1 MTLADLR
8 GDLRAFWA
16 ATRKEWRILR
26 RYPGS
31 FLSFIFW
38 PIALPLAFVFQAQAF
53 SGGRADTAAAFAE
66 RTGTTEVAGFLF
78 VGWATYMWL
87 SIILWGPG
95 TSLRTEQIRGS
106 LEAIFMT
113 PASRLVVLFGP
124 AVSQLIWAI
133 WIFVVVGMAL
143 WLGFGVA
150 IGPIEALRALGV
162 IVVGVPALYAIG
174 ALFAAVVLRFGE
186 VHALVQGVRGLFT
199 AVCGMSFPIVVLPDW
214 AQTLALSL
222 PPTYLIADLR
232 AVLLSGSEIGRII
245 GDLAVL
251 AGMGVILA
259 IAAVFAFKRTEQHAR
274 RGGRL
279 AQY

>member
-1 MTLADLR
+1 
-8 GDLRAFWA
+8 
-16 ATRKEWRILR
+16 
-26 RYPGS
+26 
-31 FLSFIFW
+31 
-38 PIALPLAFVFQAQAF
+38 
-53 SGGRADTAAAFAE
+53 
-66 RTGTTEVAGFLF
+66 
-78 VGWATYMWL
+78 
-87 SIILWGPG
+87 
-95 TSLRTEQIRGS
+95 
-106 LEAIFMT
+106 
-113 PASRLVVLFGP
+113 
-124 AVSQLIWAI
+124 
-133 WIFVVVGMAL
+133 
-143 WLGFGVA
+143 
-150 IGPIEALRALGV
+150 
-162 IVVGVPALYAIG
+162 VVGVPALYAIG

-251 AGMGVILA
+251 AGMGAILA

>member
-133 WIFVVVGMAL
+133 WIFVVVGVAL

-150 IGPIEALRALGV
+150 IGPVEAVRALGV

-251 AGMGVILA
+251 AGMGAILA